1 MRKYLEKTYLENPMN
16 VMRWDLNYY
25 NTPPILIS
33 KKTQKTMR
41 KIGSIW
47 QLLIL
52 KKIHSV
58 NSTLFSRQCS
68 KYLISIANRHSNKYH
83 FEWYSSIHK
92 QMCAADTASF
102 SYPPNLPGKSQTEL
116 HETCRFICNSPSS
129 L

>member
-1 MRKYLEKTYLENPMN
+1 MN

-52 KKIHSV
+52 KKIYSV
-58 NSTLFSRQCS
+58 SSTLFSRQCS
-68 KYLISIANRHSNKYH
+68 KYLISTANRHSNKYH
-83 FEWYSSIHK
+83 FE
-92 QMCAADTASF
+92 
-102 SYPPNLPGKSQTEL
+102 
-116 HETCRFICNSPSS
+116 
-129 L
+129 